1 MSTVSTGMIR
11 RKIRAVLNIRPGF
24 GKTERVLLEGVN
36 ELVGG
41 GVSLQ
46 ELRDGIEWNHA
57 EGLIRSKEDK
67 EAEVILWFITEQGI
81 AKENI
86 K

>member
-67 EAEVILWFITEQGI
+67 EAEVILWFITEQAI